1 MKPGHSG
8 FRRLLYSTRYSLK
21 GLGAAWRN
29 EAAFRQELILT
40 LVLLPTTFWLGR
52 SLLEWLLL
60 LGSALLGMIVELLNS
75 AIEAIVDRIGVEHH
89 VLSGRAKDLGS
100 AAVFLSVLFAF
111 LVWGSLLLSRLGVP
125 LHT

>member
-60 LGSALLGMIVELLNS
+60 LGSALLVMIVELLNS